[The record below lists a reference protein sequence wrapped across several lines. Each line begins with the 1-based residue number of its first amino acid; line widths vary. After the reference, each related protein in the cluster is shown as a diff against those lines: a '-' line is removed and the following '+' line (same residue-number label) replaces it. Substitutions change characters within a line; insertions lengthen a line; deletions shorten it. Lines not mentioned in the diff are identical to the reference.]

1 MRLIL
6 MEMNVNII
14 ILKYVLIINI
24 KFVINI
30 CSSFLLSERKIEQ
43 FILYQR
49 NRLVFKIDKLKLNI
63 FIRREI
69 RIFNSYVMSSDSNF
83 DFVIRDGV

>member
-30 CSSFLLSERKIEQ
+30 YSSFLLSERKIEQ

-69 RIFNSYVMSSDSNF
+69 RIFNSYVMSK
-83 DFVIRDGV
+83 

>member
-14 ILKYVLIINI
+14 FLKYVLIINI

-30 CSSFLLSERKIEQ
+30 YRSFFLSERK
-43 FILYQR
+43 
-49 NRLVFKIDKLKLNI
+49 KD
-63 FIRREI
+63 
-69 RIFNSYVMSSDSNF
+69 RIVY
-83 DFVIRDGV
+83 FVLEKQISF

>member
-14 ILKYVLIINI
+14 FLKYVLIINI

-30 CSSFLLSERKIEQ
+30 YSSFLLSERKIEQ

-69 RIFNSYVMSSDSNF
+69 RIFNSYVMSK
-83 DFVIRDGV
+83 